1 MAVHQPR
8 AALAEKARIAAA
20 PAGLRNS
27 HGARPFDLHPAVHAM
42 VIGAWFAFVGI
53 LCAAFMGP
61 DLLLPAA
68 IFVVGVASLFVTP
81 GLWARVAADDGRRKQ
96 SWSEFR
102 EDGMECHT
110 GHLTAGEA
118 MAQIMVLPALI
129 CGLAI
134 FFAVLKT
141 TL

>member
-1 MAVHQPR
+1 MAVHQSV
-8 AALAEKARIAAA
+8 AELRERARIAAA
-20 PAGLRNS
+20 PADFRTS
-27 HGARPFDLHPAVHAM
+27 YGARPFDLHPAVHMM

-61 DLLLPAA
+61 GLILPAA

-102 EDGMECHT
+102 EDGMDCHT

-118 MAQIMVLPALI
+118 MAQIMVLPGLI
-129 CGLAI
+129 LGLAI
-134 FFAVLKT
+134 FFAVLKI

>member
-1 MAVHQPR
+1 MSVHQPR
-8 AALAEKARIAAA
+8 AALAGKARVAAV
-20 PAGLRNS
+20 PAQLRNS
-27 HGARPFDLHPAVHAM
+27 YGTRPFDLHPAVHFM
-42 VIGAWFAFVGI
+42 VIGAWTAFVGI

-61 DLLLPAA
+61 DLILPAA
-68 IFVVGVASLFVTP
+68 IFLIGIAALFATP

-102 EDGMECHT
+102 EDGVDCHT

-118 MAQIMVLPALI
+118 MAQILVLPALI
-129 CGLAI
+129 LGLGI
-134 FFAVLKT
+134 FFAILKT

>member
-1 MAVHQPR
+1 MVVHQTR

-20 PAGLRNS
+20 PADLRTS
-27 HGARPFDLHPAVHAM
+27 YGARPFDLHPAVHAV

-61 DLLLPAA
+61 GLILPTA
-68 IFVVGVASLFVTP
+68 IFVIGVASLFVTP

-96 SWSEFR
+96 SWSEFC
-102 EDGMECHT
+102 EDGVQTHT
-110 GHLTAGEA
+110 GRLTAGEA
-118 MAQIMVLPALI
+118 MAQILVLPGLI

-134 FFAVLKT
+134 FFAILKA